1 MKDARIVTEFRKS
14 SYSGQG
20 GGDCIEIAR
29 TADGGT
35 AVRDSKRR
43 DDAKQ
48 FYGPNG
54 WAAFIAAVR
63 TGSFDA

>member
-1 MKDARIVTEFRKS
+1 VKDIRIVTGFRKS
-14 SYSGQG
+14 SYSGQAG
-20 GGDCIEIAR
+20 NCIEVAR

-43 DDAKQ
+43 DEAKQ

-54 WAAFIAAVR
+54 WAVFIAAVR
-63 TGSFDA
+63 TGSFEL

>member
-1 MKDARIVTEFRKS
+1 MKDTRVVTGFRRS
-14 SYSGQG
+14 SHSGQAG
-20 GGDCIEIAR
+20 NCIEIAR

-63 TGSFDA
+63 TGSLDV